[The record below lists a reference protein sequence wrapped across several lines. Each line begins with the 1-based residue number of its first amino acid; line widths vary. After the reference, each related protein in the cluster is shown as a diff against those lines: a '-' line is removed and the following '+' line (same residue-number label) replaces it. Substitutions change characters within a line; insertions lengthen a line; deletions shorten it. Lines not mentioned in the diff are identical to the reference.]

1 MSRILLDDTNTPA
14 SERSYQIPWIYDAHA
29 YNMCNEMP
37 ERTINVTEGDWKK
50 EIGDLEEVESLY
62 IMTDLEEKDYE
73 IIGRMVN
80 LKALYLY
87 TARELKDISFIKE
100 LVKLKELLIHRSKVE
115 DLAPIAD
122 LRGRQDNPK
131 PWERLMLV
139 AILRSEISDLS
150 PLKDC
155 THFSEFLLV
164 ESKVSEEDELYKDLV
179 TTYEKY

>member
-1 MSRILLDDTNTPA
+1 MSRILLDNTNTPA

-50 EIGDLEEVESLY
+50 TIGNLEEVESLY

-73 IIGRMVN
+73 IIGRMIN

-87 TARELKDISFIKE
+87 TARELKDISFIRE

-115 DLAPIAD
+115 DLTPIAD
-122 LRGRQDNPK
+122 LRSKQDSPM
-131 PWERLMLV
+131 PWKRLMLV
-139 AILRSEISDLS
+139 AIMRSEVSDLS
-150 PLKDC
+150 PLKND

-164 ESKVSEEDELYKDLV
+164 ESKVSEEDELYKSLNP
-179 TTYEKY
+179 YR

>member
-1 MSRILLDDTNTPA
+1 MSRLLLDDTNTPA

-73 IIGRMVN
+73 IIAGMVN

-87 TARELKDISFIKE
+87 TARELKDISFKGIGQGE
-100 LVKLKELLIHRSKVE
+100 GVNDSQQLCGR
-115 DLAPIAD
+115 PCAD
-122 LRGRQDNPK
+122 CGF
-131 PWERLMLV
+131 
-139 AILRSEISDLS
+139 A
-150 PLKDC
+150 
-155 THFSEFLLV
+155 
-164 ESKVSEEDELYKDLV
+164 
-179 TTYEKY
+179 